1 MTNTIAPVAPAVS
14 EYADVLM
21 FGWRRNNLLR
31 ECGMVRR
38 LIGDEP
44 ALIAAVNAELN
55 ERIRA
60 DRTANGLPYE
70 GDGNYL

>member
-1 MTNTIAPVAPAVS
+1 MTNTIATPAPAIS

-21 FGWRRNNLLR
+21 FGYRRNNLLR

-38 LIGDEP
+38 LVGDD
-44 ALIAAVNAELN
+44 AVLTAAINAELN

-60 DRTANGLPYE
+60 HRAENGLPPE
-70 GDGNYL
+70 EDRDHL